1 MNMPKTAAYPRHAGL
16 CCRVPCVKITALER
30 QGGFGRMAVEEDFSE
45 VMNETKDPRYNTGNP
60 VCDALRFLC
69 DASFAVLPRD
79 AAHKLG
85 EVEKNIWGS
94 VRWFADKSAGWVDES
109 LAAADRLREE
119 WNCRRAETTDTPPAT
134 PPPTAGETVGG
145 I

>member
-1 MNMPKTAAYPRHAGL
+1 
-16 CCRVPCVKITALER
+16 
-30 QGGFGRMAVEEDFSE
+30 MADINDS
-45 VMNETKDPRYNTGNP
+45 RYQTGNV

-79 AAHKLG
+79 VAQRLG

-94 VRWFADKSAGWVDES
+94 VRWFADKKIVWVDES

-119 WNCRRAETTDTPPAT
+119 WRRRCQHTAPPPAT
-134 PPPTAGETVGG
+134 DGPEPL
-145 I
+145 